1 MSGFRRFSKEGLFNF
16 SFNAFVKAGLTEESS
31 RLISEH
37 LVEANL
43 RGVDSHGVIR
53 VPQYVEGVKLGIIDP
68 KGIPEV
74 IRESGFSVI
83 IDGNRA
89 PGIVVASECSRIAVE
104 KAEEHGIGAVGA
116 RNLGHVGML
125 GYYARRI
132 SKKGLISFAFANG
145 PALVAPWGGA
155 EKIFGTNPFCYGFPV
170 RGGEPII
177 LDIATS
183 AMASFKI
190 KVAML
195 RGERLPEGV
204 ALDPEGKPTTDP
216 SRVFRIGTIL
226 PFGGHKGYGIS
237 LLVELLTHALIGA
250 PASTEVRV
258 HGSAQGGFL
267 VAAIDPEV
275 FREREEFERDVE
287 ELVKRIKRCKPANG
301 FEEVLLP
308 GELEERTERERTENG
323 IPLDEGT
330 IEELRKVA
338 EELGVEFPEP
348 LDG

>member
-1 MSGFRRFSKEGLFNF
+1 MSGFTRFSKESLFNF
-16 SFNAFVKAGLTEESS
+16 SFEAFVKAGLSEESS
-31 RLISEH
+31 KLISEH

-68 KGIPEV
+68 EAYPEI
-74 IRESGFSVI
+74 IRDGEFSVI
-83 IDGNRA
+83 LDGNRA
-89 PGIVVASECSRIAVE
+89 PGIVVANECSRIAVE
-104 KAEEHGIGAVGA
+104 RAEERGIGIVGA

-132 SKKGLISFAFANG
+132 SKRGLISFAFANG

-155 EKIFGTNPFCYGFPV
+155 EKLFGTNPFCYGFPV
-170 RGGEPII
+170 RGREPII

-195 RGERLPEGV
+195 RGERIPEGV
-204 ALDPEGKPTTDP
+204 GLDPDGNPTTDP
-216 SRVFRIGTIL
+216 SKVFRVGTIL
-226 PFGGHKGYGIS
+226 PFGAHKGYGIS

-250 PASTEVRV
+250 PPSTGVRV

-267 VAAIDPEV
+267 VAAINPEI

-287 ELVKRIKRCKPANG
+287 ELMEKIKNCKPAKG

-308 GELEERTERERTENG
+308 GELEERTEKERAARG
-323 IPLDEGT
+323 IPLDDGT
-330 IEELRKVA
+330 IEELKKVA
-338 EELGVEFPEP
+338 EELGIEFPKP
-348 LDG
+348 LQN